1 MFLYYPRLLNPTLFR
16 LSGIVASAVL
26 LFVPRKH
33 LLILFCKGKERGE
46 GHESAPFVFYRWGR
60 RRERAQYNACLCCT
74 HSRYFPRLLSLFFPD
89 TMRDFGL
96 TDASPT
102 APGED
107 ALPSATATTSA
118 AAFLATAPFFMAPP
132 PPGVTTADGE
142 ESAAAE
148 SENATASSS
157 GNTTG
162 NPLAWPPFPHDEQEG
177 IAYWA
182 LLLMVVL
189 CKVHPCVNQKA
200 QTRQT

>member
-1 MFLYYPRLLNPTLFR
+1 MLVFAVHTLAI
-16 LSGIVASAVL
+16 SQ
-26 LFVPRKH
+26 
-33 LLILFCKGKERGE
+33 
-46 GHESAPFVFYRWGR
+46 VF
-60 RRERAQYNACLCCT
+60 
-74 HSRYFPRLLSLFFPD
+74 SLFFFSD

-132 PPGVTTADGE
+132 PPGVTIADGE

-162 NPLAWPPFPHDEQEG
+162 NPLAWPPFPHDEPEG

-189 CKVHPCVNQKA
+189 CKVHPCVNQKP